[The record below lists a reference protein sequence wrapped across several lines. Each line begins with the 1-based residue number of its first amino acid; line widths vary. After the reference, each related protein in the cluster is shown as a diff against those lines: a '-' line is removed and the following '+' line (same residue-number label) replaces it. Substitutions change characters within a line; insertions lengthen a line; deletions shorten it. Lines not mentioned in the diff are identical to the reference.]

1 MLGKGCAK
9 AFTGN
14 IFMWKQISIF
24 FASLSFLCDLR
35 RNSGDEKNSMLV
47 VLVSEIHTVVGLF
60 NWPGGLEWTCDL
72 QSYLSAC
79 DSSLII

>member
-1 MLGKGCAK
+1 MLGKGCVK

-14 IFMWKQISIF
+14 NFMWKQISIF
-24 FASLSFLCDLR
+24 FASLSFLCGLR
-35 RNSGDEKNSMLV
+35 RNSGNEKNSMLV
-47 VLVSEIHTVVGLF
+47 VLVSKTHTDVGPL
-60 NWPGGLEWTCDL
+60 NWPEGLEWTCDL